1 MYIPCFYH
9 VFTMFLPCFYHVFT
23 YIHTYIHTLT
33 CFYPQYNKEKKINLI
48 LFNSTI
54 LHAQRTHPLYTTN
67 THYHHLRHRKS
78 HAAAP
83 GAALFGVSTK
93 IEIKYGK
100 VATLCGM
107 EPINLLFCK
116 YNVCRLVFPAKKVGM
131 HPVNEL
137 A

>member
-1 MYIPCFYH
+1 MVH
-9 VFTMFLPCFYHVFT
+9 
-23 YIHTYIHTLT
+23 HTYIMSRRM
-33 CFYPQYNKEKKINLI
+33 QYILSLVQTFSLLINFSLRGKKITTYFVQLYD
-48 LFNSTI
+48 STRTTYTSP
-54 LHAQRTHPLYTTN
+54 LHKNN
-67 THYHHLRHRKS
+67 THHHQLRHRKS